1 MEKFCSFLS
10 RASVPVSQWV
20 SADASA
26 LRIFIALAA
35 SRQLEELFV
44 AAACWSP
51 GTAAPDC
58 AGACFEVASLPD
70 SIPEAAR
77 KAAWAG
83 VLTVVST
90 SKLYSSKK
98 LCRAMASRIGIP
110 RAGLARPAMSS

>member
-1 MEKFCSFLS
+1 MSTG
-10 RASVPVSQWV
+10 
-20 SADASA
+20 ASA

-58 AGACFEVASLPD
+58 AGACFEVASHRL
-70 SIPEAAR
+70 SGGGKEGCLGWRAHSGLHIQA
-77 KAAWAG
+77 
-83 VLTVVST
+83 VLIQ
-90 SKLYSSKK
+90 K

-110 RAGLARPAMSS
+110 GLGLRPASS